1 MVESRDELQDV
12 FADAGSPGLP
22 GESPKQGRRG
32 SGGVPCGGG
41 GGEGTAAAGQATAA
55 GTAEAGWGPGGP
67 LLGEVSGEEANIVW
81 TGHTAW
87 ARGAQVAKHTGQVTV
102 LRHPTLA
109 ATVTGEAVAAVATV
123 S

>member
-12 FADAGSPGLP
+12 FADAGSSGLP
-22 GESPKQGRRG
+22 GESPKQGG
-32 SGGVPCGGG
+32 DSGGIPCGGG

-55 GTAEAGWGPGGP
+55 GTAEAGWGPEGP
-67 LLGEVSGEEANIVW
+67 LLGEVSGEEATIVW
-81 TGHTAW
+81 TGHTAG
-87 ARGAQVAKHTGQVTV
+87 ARGSQVAKHTGQVTV

-109 ATVTGEAVAAVATV
+109 ATVTGEAVAAVATM